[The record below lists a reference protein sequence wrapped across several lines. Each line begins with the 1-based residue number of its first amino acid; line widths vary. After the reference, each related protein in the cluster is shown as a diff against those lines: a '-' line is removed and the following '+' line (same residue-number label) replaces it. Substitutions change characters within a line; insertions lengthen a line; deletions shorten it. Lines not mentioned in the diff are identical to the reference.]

1 MEFTAIL
8 QTAEYAISDGV
19 ASGNG
24 LCTRRHPVAAAL
36 STVGQATPNTN
47 AR

>member
-1 MEFTAIL
+1 VMVLLPATAFAPAGI
-8 QTAEYAISDGV
+8 
-19 ASGNG
+19 
-24 LCTRRHPVAAAL
+24 AAAL